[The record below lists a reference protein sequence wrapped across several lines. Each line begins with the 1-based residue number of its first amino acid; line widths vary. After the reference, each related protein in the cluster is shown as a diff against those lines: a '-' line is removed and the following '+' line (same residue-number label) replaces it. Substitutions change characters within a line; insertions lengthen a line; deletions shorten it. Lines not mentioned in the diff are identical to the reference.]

1 MKRSHAYRGYES
13 TYSAKF
19 LILLIPSY
27 NLKILNKQLNNKL
40 IDLLSELRGFNLIQ
54 DRSFWRC
61 SRMAGGA
68 ENPLFSKIYYTY
80 ATIMKLGTVMSYLK
94 KIQKANNHVTQ
105 CFYSADISIFS
116 PEISKFCYIK
126 KYRYRMHFNT

>member
-1 MKRSHAYRGYES
+1 MKRSHAYRGYAS

-19 LILLIPSY
+19 LIVLIPSY

-61 SRMAGGA
+61 SRMAGSA
-68 ENPLFSKIYYTY
+68 KNPLLSKIYYTN

-94 KIQKANNHVTQ
+94 KIQKANKPRDTLLL
-105 CFYSADISIFS
+105 
-116 PEISKFCYIK
+116 FC
-126 KYRYRMHFNT
+126 